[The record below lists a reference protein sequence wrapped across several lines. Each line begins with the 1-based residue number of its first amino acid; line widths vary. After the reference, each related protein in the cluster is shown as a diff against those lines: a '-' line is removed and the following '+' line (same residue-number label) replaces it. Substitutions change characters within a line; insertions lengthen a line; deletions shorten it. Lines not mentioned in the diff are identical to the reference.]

1 MSPASGNPAPGS
13 PDALLRDLVQGD
25 PDARMDAAELLA
37 SSGDRRAVGALVR
50 ALRDADADVRATVC
64 EVLGGMSDP
73 RAIAPLVSLLRDEDD
88 DVRGEA
94 FSALIRIGQARA
106 SSLPDYA
113 GEDPRSPSLALTQIV
128 WPADL
133 EAVKLLHEALEDA
146 DPEVRIGALYALGR
160 MQVAGAFDAIWG
172 LLTGDADTDVRAAAA
187 FAMGDLIAAGEL
199 RAISALVQVW
209 PEATDPEMAVIIVR
223 ALAES
228 GHPDAHPVL
237 LAALRHVDDRVRQL
251 AVMGVA
257 EARAGDG
264 KRPNGAAALVTS
276 LRDPHVGVRRNA
288 VYALGRLDAVE
299 HIDDLVGI
307 VHAND
312 AEVRHAVGEALARL
326 HRASVREGLSRAAAG
341 SAESRQ
347 SAAYLRGVL
356 REPDGLIEAL
366 QDPEPEVRKDA
377 ALAMGNCADARF
389 RGPLEGAL
397 TDDAWRV
404 RVAGAEG
411 LRRLGDPRAVPA
423 LQACVDDAHA
433 VVQNA
438 VNMALRALAAAV

>member
-1 MSPASGNPAPGS
+1 M
-13 PDALLRDLVQGD
+13 LRDLVQGD
-25 PDARMDAAELLA
+25 PDARMDAAEMLA
-37 SSGDRRAVGALVR
+37 VSGDRRALGALVR
-50 ALRDADADVRATVC
+50 ALRDPDPDVRATLC
-64 EVLGGMSDP
+64 EALSGMADA
-73 RAIAPLVSLLRDEDD
+73 RAVPPLVSLLRDPDD
-88 DVRGEA
+88 EVRGEA
-94 FSALIRIGQARA
+94 FSALIQIGQARA

-160 MQVAGAFDAIWG
+160 MRVAGAFDSIWG
-172 LLTGDADTDVRAAAA
+172 LLTVDPDPDVRTAAA
-187 FAMGDLIAAGEL
+187 FAMGDLIQTGEL

-209 PEATDPEMAVIIVR
+209 PEASDPEMAVIIVR

-237 LAALRHVDDRVRQL
+237 LSALRHADDRVRQL

-257 EARAGDG
+257 ETQVGAGLPD
-264 KRPNGAAALVTS
+264 GAAALVVA

-288 VYALGRLDAVE
+288 VYALGRLDAVD
-299 HIDDLVGI
+299 HIDDLIAI

-326 HRASVREGLSRAAAG
+326 HRPSVRDGLARAAG
-341 SAESRQ
+341 GDAERRQ

-356 REPDGLIEAL
+356 REPDGLVEAL
-366 QDPEPEVRKDA
+366 QDPEDEVRKDA
-377 ALAMGNCADARF
+377 ALAMGNCAEARF
-389 RGPLEGAL
+389 RAPLEAAL
-397 TDDAWRV
+397 TDSAWRV
-404 RVAGAEG
+404 RVAAAEG

-423 LQACVDDAHA
+423 LQACVDDAHS

-438 VNMALRALAAAV
+438 VNMALRALT

>member
-1 MSPASGNPAPGS
+1 MRSPSGPGA
-13 PDALLRDLVQGD
+13 DALLRDLVDGD

-37 SSGDRRAVGALVR
+37 VSGDRRAVGALVR
-50 ALRDADADVRATVC
+50 ALRDPDADVRATIC
-64 EVLGGMSDP
+64 EALGGMSDP
-73 RAIAPLVSLLRDEDD
+73 RAVAPLVSLLRDPDD
-88 DVRGEA
+88 EVRGEA
-94 FSALIRIGQARA
+94 FSALIRIGQSRA

-160 MQVAGAFDAIWG
+160 MRVAGAFDAIWG
-172 LLTGDADTDVRAAAA
+172 LLTVDPDMDVRVAAA
-187 FAMGDLIAAGEL
+187 FAMGDLIGTGEL

-209 PEATDPEMAVIIVR
+209 PEASDPEMAVIIVR

-237 LAALRHVDDRVRQL
+237 LSALTHADDRVRQL

-257 EARAGDG
+257 ETRV
-264 KRPNGAAALVTS
+264 PNGAPALVTA

-326 HRASVREGLSRAAAG
+326 HRPSVRDGLARAAAG
-341 SAESRQ
+341 DAELRQ

-356 REPDGLIEAL
+356 REPDGLVEAL
-366 QDPEPEVRKDA
+366 ADAEPEVRKDA
-377 ALAMGNCADARF
+377 ALAMGNVADPRF
-389 RGPLEGAL
+389 RRPLEAVL
-397 TDDAWRV
+397 TDEAWRV
-404 RVAGAEG
+404 RVAAAEG
-411 LRRLGDPRAVPA
+411 LRRLGDPKAVPA

-438 VNMALRALAAAV
+438 VSMALRALTDA

>member
-1 MSPASGNPAPGS
+1 MSQAAA
-13 PDALLRDLVQGD
+13 DALLRDLVQGD

-37 SSGDRRAVGALVR
+37 VSGDRRAVGALVR
-50 ALRDADADVRATVC
+50 ALRDPDADVRATIC

-73 RAIAPLVSLLRDEDD
+73 RAIAPIVSLLRDEDD

-133 EAVKLLHEALEDA
+133 EAVKLLHEALEDD

-172 LLTGDADTDVRAAAA
+172 LLTVDPDLDVRAAAA
-187 FAMGDLIAAGEL
+187 FAMGDLITTGEL

-209 PEATDPEMAVIIVR
+209 PEASDPEMAVIIVR

-228 GHPDAHPVL
+228 GHPDAHGVL
-237 LAALRHVDDRVRQL
+237 LSALQHADDRVRQL

-257 EARAGDG
+257 ETQAGAG
-264 KRPNGAAALVTS
+264 RPNGASALVPS

-299 HIDDLVGI
+299 HIDDMISI

-312 AEVRHAVGEALARL
+312 AEVRHAVGEALGRL
-326 HRASVREGLSRAAAG
+326 HRPSVREGLARAAAG
-341 SAESRQ
+341 SAELRQ

-356 REPDGLIEAL
+356 RESDGLVEAL
-366 QDPEPEVRKDA
+366 QDPESEVRKDA
-377 ALAMGNCADARF
+377 ALALGNCADARF
-389 RGPLEGAL
+389 RGPLEAAL
-397 TDDAWRV
+397 ADDAWRV

-438 VNMALRALAAAV
+438 VKMALRALTDTSTAR